1 MTDSEQPVG
10 SQNVGDW
17 AYEIEESESS
27 PVYVEDQQPEMVD
40 ERPSATALIALIAF
54 FLLPKSLVASTW
66 GRYIPLPLGLHIWWS
81 QMWFIVLAFTVVVA
95 RGLGMFSNGIS
106 KSTKRWYLM
115 PILLLGFLQIIS
127 LSWNGR
133 STLERGYSFLQT
145 VYMCVPVLTAVL
157 LFSGLSYA
165 NRIKVVSGVII
176 ILTFVILVYLGL
188 SFVFPGLRP
197 SAPWIHRIV
206 PGLGFIR
213 VFGPLGKA
221 TTLNFILFPA
231 LGFTTGM
238 LFVPGHS
245 KGFWGLVTFVI
256 FVTIVGTGSRGAVL
270 CMAAFGILILVT
282 LRIMK
287 AIKVVVP
294 VALVLGIVIFFT
306 GIPQRYF
313 EMIDTPRTETY
324 KTAFR
329 VFGSRPRNVIVG
341 VGNGG
346 MYSMLHDD
354 TLRGLHGRRR
364 WYLSTNE
371 TEFGFTLRSAHSTLT
386 HVLVETGL
394 VGFILL
400 STVLLWA
407 LRRFIGQRYRRCRNP
422 WMIQAR
428 LTLAGCAASM
438 VFMIPNTFFFNLPWL
453 VFIWSIFVITAAE
466 TVAESSWFEENEQMY
481 AADESLSYS
490 EEQF

>member
-1 MTDSEQPVG
+1 MTDPEQPVG
-10 SQNVGDW
+10 AQSVGDW
-17 AYEIEESESS
+17 SYEIEESESS

-40 ERPSATALIALIAF
+40 ERPSPTTLIVLIAF
-54 FLLPKSLVASTW
+54 FLLPKSLVASNW
-66 GRYIPLPLGLHIWWS
+66 GIDIPLPFGLYIWWAE
-81 QMWFIVLAFTVVVA
+81 MWFIVFAFTAAVA
-95 RGLGMFSNGIS
+95 RCLGMFSNGIS

-115 PILLLGFLQIIS
+115 PILLLGFLQIVS
-127 LSWNGR
+127 LTWNGR

-157 LFSGLSYA
+157 LFSGLPYV
-165 NRIKVVSGVII
+165 NRMKVVCGVVL

-188 SFVFPGLRP
+188 SFAFPGLRP
-197 SAPWIHRIV
+197 SAAWMHRIV

-213 VFGPLGKA
+213 VFGPLGA
-221 TTLNFILFPA
+221 STTLNFILFPA
-231 LGFTTGM
+231 LGFTIGM

-245 KGFWGLVTFVI
+245 KGFWGLITFVI
-256 FVTIVGTGSRGAVL
+256 FATIVGTGSRGAVL

-282 LRIMK
+282 LRVFK
-287 AIKVVVP
+287 ALKVVIP
-294 VALVLGIVIFFT
+294 VAIILSGVIFFT

-313 EMIDTPRTETY
+313 EMIDPPRTETY

-329 VFGSRPRNVIVG
+329 VFSSRPRNVIVG

-354 TLRGLHGRRR
+354 TLRRIHGRLR
-364 WYLSTNE
+364 WYLHSEE
-371 TEFGFTLRSAHSTLT
+371 TEFGYTLRSAHSTFT

-394 VGFILL
+394 LGFMLL
-400 STVLLWA
+400 MTALLWA
-407 LRRFIGQRYRRCRNP
+407 MRRFLGQRYRWCRDP
-422 WMIQAR
+422 LTIQAR
-428 LTLAGCAASM
+428 LTLAGCIASM
-438 VFMIPNTFFFNLPWL
+438 VLMIPNTFFFNLPWL

-481 AADESLSYS
+481 AADESFSYS